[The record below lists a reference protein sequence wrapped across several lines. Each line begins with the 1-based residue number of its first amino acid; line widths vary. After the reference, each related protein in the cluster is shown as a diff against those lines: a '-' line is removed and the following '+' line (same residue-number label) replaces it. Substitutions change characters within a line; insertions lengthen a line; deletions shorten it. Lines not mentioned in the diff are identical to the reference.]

1 MFNHDRKR
9 MKIILHSFFISLHN
23 VTIKCVYIKTIMHG
37 QGVNANH
44 YQPEHI
50 DLIREIFKLLKRNS
64 AF

>member
-1 MFNHDRKR
+1 
-9 MKIILHSFFISLHN
+9 
-23 VTIKCVYIKTIMHG
+23 MHG
-37 QGVNANH
+37 QGVNSNH